1 MKLPQINRDYFRHT
15 LPGDLAM
22 DILGGILMALG
33 IYTFAVGGN
42 FVPGGV
48 SGLALIIYHFT
59 NFPIGTSTLLINIP
73 IVLVSY
79 RIMGNGFL
87 FRSAKSMVI
96 TSFMIDTIFPLFP
109 VYQGDPLLAAVFTGL
124 CNGMGLSLIYNR
136 GSSTGGS
143 DFLILSVHKKIP
155 YVSVGTMT
163 MCIDGSIIVL
173 GGLLF
178 GRVDAF
184 LHGLIATVI
193 ATLVIDRMM
202 LGAVSGK
209 MLFVISS
216 SGPEIAKEINSA
228 TGRGATMLEGIGTYT
243 GRQRQVVLCVCSKR
257 EVPRM
262 RRISYAVDPRAIVT
276 VSAYEEAFGEGFQK
290 PGA

>member
-1 MKLPQINRDYFRHT
+1 MKRLQLNKDYFRYS
-15 LPGDLAM
+15 LPKDLGC
-22 DILGGILMALG
+22 DILGGILMGLG
-33 IYTFAVGGN
+33 IYTFAVGGD

-48 SGLALIIYHFT
+48 SGLALIIYRFLG
-59 NFPIGTSTLLINIP
+59 FPIGVSTLLINIP
-73 IVLVSY
+73 IVLISF

-96 TSFMIDTIFPLFP
+96 TSFLIDTVFPLFP
-109 VYQGDPLLAAVFTGL
+109 VYQGEPLMAAVFTGL
-124 CNGMGLSLIYNR
+124 CNGLGLSLIYNR

-143 DFLILSVHKKIP
+143 DFLILSIHKKIP
-155 YVSVGTMT
+155 YISVGTMT

-178 GRVDAF
+178 ERVDAF

-262 RRISYAVDPRAIVT
+262 RRIIYAVDPRAIVT

-290 PGA
+290 PGV